1 MLAIF
6 RREVSTYF
14 TSPIGYIFLAVYYFF
29 SGYYFYGYN
38 LYMGTT
44 DMSMVFQALFSVLMF
59 IVPILTMRLLSED
72 KRQKTDQ
79 ALLTAPVRLSSIV
92 VGKFLAAFLIFAI
105 GVAMTLVYAVVMS
118 AFAQPDW
125 IMVLGNVLGLLLLG
139 HRQLCGIVLGEL

>member
-92 VGKFLAAFLIFAI
+92 VGKFLAA
-105 GVAMTLVYAVVMS
+105 
-118 AFAQPDW
+118 
-125 IMVLGNVLGLLLLG
+125 
-139 HRQLCGIVLGEL
+139 